1 MGESPIAARQGIAMV
16 TMSRILMAAPGMV
29 LIPMFMDRLEKKG
42 VLARSNLMFSW
53 HWQRAVTLSV
63 ARFDEILKVFDNFLR
78 VYLLLYLTKY

>member
-53 HWQRAVTLSV
+53 QRAVTISV

-78 VYLLLYLTKY
+78 LYLLLYLTKY

>member
-53 HWQRAVTLSV
+53 HWQRAVTDVGDVSKFF
-63 ARFDEILKVFDNFLR
+63 RN
-78 VYLLLYLTKY
+78 LYSS